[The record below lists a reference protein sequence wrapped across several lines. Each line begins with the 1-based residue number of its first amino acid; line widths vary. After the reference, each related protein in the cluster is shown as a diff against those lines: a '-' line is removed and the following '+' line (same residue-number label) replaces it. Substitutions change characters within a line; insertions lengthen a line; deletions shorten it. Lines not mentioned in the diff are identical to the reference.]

1 MAPQSPASCW
11 RRSRFPETRSMDA
24 ADAPSRRQLLWL
36 WIEQRLPALLR
47 GHRAESLPI
56 MLNQRRI
63 YIVPSGFGVFF
74 AVVMFA
80 VLIGALNYQ
89 NNMAL
94 LFGLL
99 STSIAAV
106 SMVQT
111 FRNLDQLSLVQV
123 TVEPGHVG
131 EPLPIALHL
140 RAADGRAR
148 YGISLRLGTQWR
160 HLDLPAG
167 QTAIV
172 HFTAS
177 AQRRGWFSPE
187 PVTISTRWPFGLFY
201 AWSSLQA
208 DARALVYPRAESPP
222 APFPRHPRGGR
233 QRGSDPGDEDL
244 RALRGYVAGDPSH
257 LVAWKASA
265 RLGQLLVRQLETP
278 RSREAIFDYA
288 QITELDSEGRLSRL
302 TRWVIE
308 AERAGMPW
316 RLQLPGIAL
325 GPDRG
330 PAHRLR
336 CLQALALY
344 ALPDSRQ

>member
-1 MAPQSPASCW
+1 
-11 RRSRFPETRSMDA
+11 MDA
-24 ADAPSRRQLLWL
+24 SEAPSRLEPLWQ
-36 WIEQRLPALLR
+36 WIERRLPALLR
-47 GHRAESLPI
+47 RHRHEALPI
-56 MLNQRRI
+56 TLNQRRI

-99 STSIAAV
+99 SASIAAV
-106 SMVQT
+106 SMLQT

-123 TVEPGHVG
+123 AVEPGHAG
-131 EPLPIALHL
+131 DQLPIALHL
-140 RAADGRAR
+140 RAADNRAR
-148 YGISLRLGTQWR
+148 YGISLRLGTLRR
-160 HLDLPAG
+160 HVDLPAG

-172 HFTAS
+172 QFTAS
-177 AQRRGWFSPE
+177 AKRRGWFSPE
-187 PVTISTRWPFGLFY
+187 PVTISTRWPFGLFH
-201 AWSSLQA
+201 AWSHLHS

-222 APFPRHPRGGR
+222 APMPHHPEGGR
-233 QRGSDPGDEDL
+233 QGGTDPGDEDL
-244 RALRGYVAGDPSH
+244 RALRSYAPGDPTH

-278 RSREAIFDYA
+278 RSRETIFDYA
-288 QITELDSEGRLSRL
+288 QIAGLDQEGRLSRL

-308 AERAGMPW
+308 AEHAGMPW
-316 RLQLPGIAL
+316 RLQLPGVTL
-325 GPDRG
+325 GPDGG

-336 CLQALALY
+336 CLKALALH
-344 ALPDSRQ
+344 ALPDPRQ